1 MPQYNKGEDFGKIT
15 FTCGHHCLH
24 PRGRRNK
31 DGSFT
36 PFAIKINSLR
46 AAVKGEG

>member
-1 MPQYNKGEDFGKIT
+1 MPSPAVKPE
-15 FTCGHHCLH
+15 
-24 PRGRRNK
+24 K
-31 DGSFT
+31 DESFT